1 MAIFFQ
7 IFNLLYN
14 FIFIL
19 LLARAVLSWIR
30 PDPYHQIWGP
40 LMRIVYQLTEPM
52 LAPIRSRLPQS
63 GMVDWSPMVLIVGLI
78 VLRSVLYSVL
88 F

>member
-1 MAIFFQ
+1 MGIFIS

-14 FIFIL
+14 IIFIL

-30 PDPYHQIWGP
+30 PDPYHHIWGP
-40 LMRIVYQLTEPM
+40 IMRIVYQLTEPM
-52 LAPIRSRLPQS
+52 LAPIRRMLPQT
-63 GMVDWSPMVLIVGLI
+63 GMVDWSPMVLIIGLI
-78 VLRSVLYSVL
+78 VLRSILYSIL

>member
-1 MAIFFQ
+1 MGIFLQ
-7 IFNLLYN
+7 IFNLIYN
-14 FIFIL
+14 IIFIL
-19 LLARAVLSWIR
+19 LLVRAVLSWIR

-52 LAPIRSRLPQS
+52 LAPIRQRLPQS
-63 GMVDWSPMVLIVGLI
+63 GMVDWSPLVLIIGLI

-88 F
+88 L

>member
-1 MAIFFQ
+1 MLIFFQ
-7 IFNLLYN
+7 IFNLIYN
-14 FIFIL
+14 IIFIL

-40 LMRIVYQLTEPM
+40 LTRIVYQLTEPM
-52 LAPIRSRLPQS
+52 LAPIRQRLPQS
-63 GMVDWSPMVLIVGLI
+63 GMADWSPMVLIIGLI

-88 F
+88 L